1 MYLINEL
8 RVVSLL
14 YVLLKSVII
23 FAGITLKENVMGDMN
38 NSQETASDELKSQ
51 IKKENIESAAGSEPS
66 YEFVTETIKKRPVNK
81 RRVFLK
87 TMFTIFLGVVFGIV
101 ACVTFVIVK
110 PIADNHINPKTEEVE
125 ETKPVT
131 LNESVE
137 DEDINLSENTESVSE
152 SNIELQ
158 IEEEVFVEAEREEP
172 LEETAIEAE
181 DKENAEDE
189 PIEASANGDE
199 KKEVVLDDEKKSI
212 RETASNAIDSE
223 NADEGIN
230 DIELSEDK
238 ELTQEDIIA
247 AKVIEQI
254 KTADRELEISDY
266 TTMYDKIGEVGDQV
280 RKSLAV
286 VSGLSSEMDWFQNIY
301 EGNNSTT
308 GLIVAEN
315 GKELLILAR
324 TSALSKAD
332 HIQVTF
338 CDGSKCDG
346 NLKKSDGN
354 TDLSVVAVN
363 LKKISPETLDEIEM
377 ATLGSSYVKN
387 LSGRPVIAIGDPL
400 GVPDSIAIGQI
411 TSSASVKYMI
421 DCNASVL
428 TTDIYGSTQ
437 ASGVITDFKGKV
449 LGIICQ
455 DGSNPDT
462 KNLIRAYGISDLKS
476 RIEKISNGQELAYLG
491 IKSIDVTEE
500 AAEEYGVPNG
510 AFVSEVIS
518 DSPAMVEGIRT
529 GDVITKMGTTDITSL
544 DDFKEAMLKSQ
555 PGDQLMIT
563 VLRRARE
570 KYLEFSY
577 EVQLGKLGE

>member
-172 LEETAIEAE
+172 IKETAIEAE

-238 ELTQEDIIA
+238 ELTQENIIA